1 MNLAAFE
8 GREKKKKRDMAI
20 EIENTGSS
28 AEQSTKA
35 GVEREDSGGAKVNN
49 TTGEKRATGS
59 TTDEIQDI
67 SLGKTV

>member
-1 MNLAAFE
+1 
-8 GREKKKKRDMAI
+8 MAI